1 MPHLKFEQ
9 NIYNHHNLH
18 WIAGVDE
25 VGRGAL
31 AGPVV
36 AGAVILPLDNPH
48 LTSQLAQ
55 VNDSKQLTAKK
66 REALAKVIQE
76 VALTYAVGL
85 IPAGDVDQWGILP
98 ATWQAMRQALS
109 QLDPQPQFV
118 LVDGHLALPAIPY
131 PQQNIVK
138 GDSVSLT
145 IAAASI
151 VAKVARDQLMD
162 ELAQVYP
169 EYGFQQHK
177 GYGTAKHLAVLEE
190 KGGCPVHRYSFARVR
205 K

>member
-1 MPHLKFEQ
+1 MPHLKLEQ
-9 NIYNHHNLH
+9 NIRTHQKLQ
-18 WIAGVDE
+18 WVAGVDE

-48 LTSQLAQ
+48 LTTQLAQ

-66 REALAKVIQE
+66 RETLAKLIQE
-76 VALTYAVGL
+76 VALTYAVGMV
-85 IPAGDVDQWGILP
+85 PAGDVDRLGILP

-109 QLDPQPQFV
+109 QLDPQPQFL
-118 LVDGHLALPAIPY
+118 LVDGNLRLPDVPY
-131 PQQNIVK
+131 PQQPIIK

-151 VAKVARDQLMD
+151 VAKVTRDHLMD

-205 K
+205 

>member
-1 MPHLKFEQ
+1 MPHLKLEQ
-9 NIYNHHNLH
+9 NICTHQNLQ
-18 WIAGVDE
+18 WVAGVDE

-48 LTSQLAQ
+48 LTTKLAQ

-66 REALAKVIQE
+66 RETLAKLIQE
-76 VALTYAVGL
+76 VALTYAVGMV
-85 IPAGDVDQWGILP
+85 PAGEVDRLGILP

-109 QLDPQPQFV
+109 QLDPQPEFV
-118 LVDGHLALPAIPY
+118 LVDGHLRLPDVPY
-131 PQQNIVK
+131 PQQPIVK

-151 VAKVARDQLMD
+151 VAKVTRDHLME
-162 ELAQVYP
+162 ELARVYP

-190 KGGCPVHRYSFARVR
+190 KGGCPVHRYSFARV